1 MAAITKVRGK
11 IFILTV
17 VRGEKL
23 EDLHD
28 WASANDGN
36 IHGKEITFKIVCDEG
51 EEIFYCIS
59 SKGEV
64 TEHVAEELDWEHL
77 ASALNCVRSAISE
90 CLDYNDN
97 DTDLAIRFIDA
108 VVTDDIEMDE
118 LPFTYEIVVGGEMRP
133 EEHFSSEDEA
143 AKRMWLNV
151 SMNTQEPAEFLIDK
165 ESGTVSFDDEND
177 VLDTELVAYS
187 QFRH

>member
-1 MAAITKVRGK
+1 M
-11 IFILTV
+11 
-17 VRGEKL
+17 
-23 EDLHD
+23 
-28 WASANDGN
+28 
-36 IHGKEITFKIVCDEG
+36 
-51 EEIFYCIS
+51 
-59 SKGEV
+59 
-64 TEHVAEELDWEHL
+64 
-77 ASALNCVRSAISE
+77 
-90 CLDYNDN
+90 
-97 DTDLAIRFIDA
+97 
-108 VVTDDIEMDE
+108 TDDIEMDE
-118 LPFTYEIVVGGEMRP
+118 LPFTYEIVVGGDMRP